1 MEIKTWLLHSPFS
14 SDPIPNREL
23 FYPVLIMIWQLNK
36 ASSLLIK
43 VLRIKYWEPC
53 KRYSL

>member
-1 MEIKTWLLHSPFS
+1 MATTFTFFLS
-14 SDPIPNREL
+14 PIPNRAL
-23 FYPVLIMIWQLNK
+23 FYPVLIMIWQLDK

-43 VLRIKYWEPC
+43 ILRIKYWEPC